1 MELDINN
8 LCNALN
14 ILVKPADKG
23 VYGEKLATVLG
34 LVSTYTGWNHF
45 AVIRIACRKTAVCFV
60 GP

>member
-23 VYGEKLATVLG
+23 EYLEKVGSL
-34 LVSTYTGWNHF
+34 
-45 AVIRIACRKTAVCFV
+45 CR
-60 GP
+60 